1 MIINFRTRRIIQG
14 THKLARTHMLIKKIT
29 KLDVF
34 LYIYFEGPNPVL
46 EGFFFCQIIWYW
58 FTLTK
63 NQLISTKT
71 VLSRCLMNLLIL
83 NLKRSRK

>member
-46 EGFFFCQIIWYW
+46 EGFFFVKSYG
-58 FTLTK
+58 TGL
-63 NQLISTKT
+63 
-71 VLSRCLMNLLIL
+71 LSLRIN
-83 NLKRSRK
+83 